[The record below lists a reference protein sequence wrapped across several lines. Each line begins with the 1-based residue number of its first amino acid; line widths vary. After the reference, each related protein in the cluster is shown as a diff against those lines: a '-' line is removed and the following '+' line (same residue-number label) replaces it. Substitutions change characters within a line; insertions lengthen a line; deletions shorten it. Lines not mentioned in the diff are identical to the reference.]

1 MKRSANHSLPGSLV
15 IFALV
20 FSMLLA
26 GTAFVHTATAQNS
39 PPPPAAY
46 QGVPQGYNYA
56 NNKIIRLTPNES
68 HILHLN
74 RNAASVIVANPIHAG
89 VFLDT
94 PRVLVIVPGTPGAT
108 SFTVLDI
115 EGNEIM
121 RRDVIISERQNKYVR
136 IQRICAGGSNC
147 VPSSVYFCPDGCHQV
162 STTSRDSG
170 SVNVS
175 ARPSPPPPPSGGATG
190 ATNVSPGG
198 MNDGGGTM
206 EEPADTNEGG
216 DY

>member
-1 MKRSANHSLPGSLV
+1 MTRSANQSLPGSLV
-15 IFALV
+15 IFAFI
-20 FSMLLA
+20 FSMLMA
-26 GTAFVHTATAQNS
+26 GTVFVRTAMAQNAS
-39 PPPPAAY
+39 SPPAAPY

-56 NNKIIRLTPNES
+56 NNKMIRLTPNES

-74 RNAASVIVANPIHAG
+74 RDAASVIVANPVHAG

-115 EGNEIM
+115 DGNEIM
-121 RRDVIISERQNKYVR
+121 HRDVIISERQNKYVR
-136 IQRICAGGSNC
+136 IQRICSGAGNC

-162 STTSRDSG
+162 STTGRGSG
-170 SVNVS
+170 NVNVS
-175 ARPSPPPPPSGGATG
+175 ARPSPVQSGAPP
-190 ATNVSPGG
+190 
-198 MNDGGGTM
+198 NDGMDDNGGEAM

-216 DY
+216 Y

>member
-15 IFALV
+15 LFALV
-20 FSMLLA
+20 FSMLLS
-26 GTAFVHTATAQNS
+26 GLAFIRMAEAQAA
-39 PPPPAAY
+39 PPAAPY
-46 QGVPQGYNYA
+46 GGVPQGYNYA

-74 RNAASVIVANPIHAG
+74 RNAASVIVANPAHAG

-108 SFTVLDI
+108 SFTVLDV

-136 IQRICAGGSNC
+136 IQRICAGSGGC

-162 STTSRDSG
+162 STTGRDSG

-175 ARPSPPPPPSGGATG
+175 ARPGPAPSGPPPSGTPGDMDD
-190 ATNVSPGG
+190 GG
-198 MNDGGGTM
+198 MM

-216 DY
+216 Y

>member
-15 IFALV
+15 IFALFFSVLLTGTV
-20 FSMLLA
+20 FIRAAL
-26 GTAFVHTATAQNS
+26 AQNS
-39 PPPPAAY
+39 PLPPAAPY
-46 QGVPQGYNYA
+46 QSVPQGYNDA
-56 NNKIIRLTPNES
+56 NNKMIRLTPNES

-74 RNAASVIVANPIHAG
+74 RNAASVIVANPVHAG

-115 EGNEIM
+115 EGREIM
-121 RRDVIISERQNKYVR
+121 RRDVIISERQNRYVR
-136 IQRICAGGSNC
+136 IRRNCTGGGNC

-162 STTSRDSG
+162 STTGRDSG

-175 ARPSPPPPPSGGATG
+175 ARPGAGSGAAPSAPPS
-190 ATNVSPGG
+190 
-198 MNDGGGTM
+198 DGGTNYDDEA
-206 EEPADTNEGG
+206 EENPADVNEGE
-216 DY
+216 Y

>member
-1 MKRSANHSLPGSLV
+1 MKRSANHSLPCSLV

-26 GTAFVHTATAQNS
+26 GTAFVRTAMAQNAQQ
-39 PPPPAAY
+39 PPAALY

-74 RNAASVIVANPIHAG
+74 RNAASVIVANPVHAG

-108 SFTVLDI
+108 SFTVLDV

-136 IQRICAGGSNC
+136 IQRICSGGGNC

-175 ARPSPPPPPSGGATG
+175 ARPGPAPAGGPPST
-190 ATNVSPGG
+190 SPGG
-198 MNDGGGTM
+198 MNDGGAPM
-206 EEPADTNEGG
+206 EEPADTNDGG
-216 DY
+216 GY

>member
-1 MKRSANHSLPGSLV
+1 MKRSANHSLPSSLV

-26 GTAFVHTATAQNS
+26 GTAFVRTAMAQNAA
-39 PPPPAAY
+39 PPPAAAY

-74 RNAASVIVANPIHAG
+74 RNAASVIVANPVHAG

-108 SFTVLDI
+108 SLRFWMWKV
-115 EGNEIM
+115 M
-121 RRDVIISERQNKYVR
+121 KS
-136 IQRICAGGSNC
+136 CA
-147 VPSSVYFCPDGCHQV
+147 
-162 STTSRDSG
+162 
-170 SVNVS
+170 
-175 ARPSPPPPPSGGATG
+175 A
-190 ATNVSPGG
+190 
-198 MNDGGGTM
+198 M
-206 EEPADTNEGG
+206 
-216 DY
+216 